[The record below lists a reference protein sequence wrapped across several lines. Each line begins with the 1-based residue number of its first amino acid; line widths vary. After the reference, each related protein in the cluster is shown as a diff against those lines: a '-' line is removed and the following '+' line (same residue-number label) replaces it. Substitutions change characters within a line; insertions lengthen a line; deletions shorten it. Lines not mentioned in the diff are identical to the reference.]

1 MDSLDDPRAIR
12 IAHQLVHRAG
22 NRSHHSRSRFY
33 QKGDQMKRIV
43 LASISVATA
52 IAVVAIA
59 GRTGYASDHD
69 DGETDLKARAL
80 NLSDHYAFKSPADPN
95 QLSMIMYFNP
105 RSLPGK
111 QYTLST
117 KARYELHVSKVATS
131 TTAPTTKDDYVFRF
145 EAAPADANG
154 VQAITLTVLKDGMPI
169 GTHTGATTAIG
180 PSKAGTITT
189 NTGKVGNIDV
199 KYFIGPRA
207 DSFHFDVVRFF
218 QVRAFLAKRFFGGA
232 GGVGDATAGLADN
245 CRGDKFL
252 ANLLPG
258 GAAKNEAGGVP
269 DADVI
274 NLFNPPSCA
283 PDFTKNLNV
292 TAIVLNVPIAQLG
305 GTIFDTWSTIS
316 VTE

>member
-1 MDSLDDPRAIR
+1 
-12 IAHQLVHRAG
+12 
-22 NRSHHSRSRFY
+22 
-33 QKGDQMKRIV
+33 MKRIV
-43 LASISVATA
+43 LASISVAT
-52 IAVVAIA
+52 IAAVAIA
-59 GRTGYASDHD
+59 GRTVYASDHD

-80 NLSDHYAFKSPADPN
+80 NLSDHFAFKSPGDPT
-95 QLSMIMYFNP
+95 QLSLIMYFNP

-117 KARYELHVSKVATS
+117 KARYELHVSKAATR
-131 TTAPTTKDDYVFRF
+131 TTAPTNKDDYVFRF
-145 EAAPADANG
+145 EAAPADATG
-154 VQAITLTVLKDGMPI
+154 AQAITLTVLKDGMPI
-169 GTHTGATTAIG
+169 GTHTGATTTIG
-180 PSKAGTITT
+180 ASKAGKLTT
-189 NTGKVGNIDV
+189 NTGKVGGIDV

-218 QVRAFLAKRFFGGA
+218 QVRAFLAQRFFGGA
-232 GGVGDATAGLADN
+232 GGAGDATASLADN

-258 GAAKNEAGGVP
+258 GAAANEAGGVP

-292 TAIVLNVPIAQLG
+292 TAIVLNVPIAELG

-316 VTE
+316 VSE